1 MEMITVPVSI
11 PKDMLLYID
20 IDDTKLSFEQNA
32 MLLYPLIREGV
43 ISHGRAAEVLGVPKW
58 NLIEF
63 YDSMGLPYL
72 NQSADDLRD
81 EIASFAILR
90 EKSAK

>member
-1 MEMITVPVSI
+1 MITVPVSI